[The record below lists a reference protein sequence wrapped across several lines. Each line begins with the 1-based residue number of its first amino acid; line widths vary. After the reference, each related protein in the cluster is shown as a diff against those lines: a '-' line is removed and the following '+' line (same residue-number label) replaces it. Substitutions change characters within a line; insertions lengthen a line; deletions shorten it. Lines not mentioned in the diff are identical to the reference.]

1 MNPSRERVD
10 AGGLVADGG
19 SGDHVMDRRAFI
31 GALAGGLLAAPLA
44 AEAQPAGRVARI
56 GATVGTDA
64 FYEAFLQGL
73 VEAGW
78 IPGQNAV
85 IERRSVRGEG
95 ERVPAM
101 VAELVRLKV
110 DVILGTGARVIKS
123 ARKATSTI
131 PIVGLDLESDPVGS
145 GFVATLARPGGNITG
160 IFLDLPEL
168 SGKQLQFLRDA
179 VPGLARVGVM
189 WEQEVGEP
197 QLRATE
203 AAARMIGITLNALG
217 VRRDEEIRPAVER
230 AARARAQALIVLTSP
245 LLAQQ
250 SGPIVE
256 VAQQY
261 RLPTI
266 SPFTSFAD
274 AGALMAYGPSLP
286 EMFRRAAT
294 YVDKI
299 LRGARPGELPVERP
313 SKFELTIN
321 LKSAKALGLTIPQ
334 SLLARAD
341 QVIE

>member
-1 MNPSRERVD
+1 
-10 AGGLVADGG
+10 
-19 SGDHVMDRRAFI
+19 MDRRAF
-31 GALAGGLLAAPLA
+31 LATLACSVLAAPLA
-44 AEAQPAGRVARI
+44 AKAQPAGRVARI
-56 GATVGTDA
+56 GATVATDA

-78 IPGQNAV
+78 VPGQNAV
-85 IERRSVRGEG
+85 IERRFVRGEG

-101 VAELVRLKV
+101 VAELVGLKV
-110 DVILGTGARVIKS
+110 DVILGTGPRVIKS

-160 IFLDLPEL
+160 IFLDQPEL

-179 VPGLARVGVM
+179 VPGLARVGVI
-189 WEQEVGEP
+189 WEQEAGDP

-203 AAARMIGITLNALG
+203 AAARTIGITLNALG
-217 VRRDEEIRPAVER
+217 VRRAEEIRPAVER
-230 AARARAQALIVLTSP
+230 AARARAQALVVLTSP
-245 LLAQQ
+245 LLSNNLVA
-250 SGPIVE
+250 IVE

-274 AGALMAYGPSLP
+274 AGALMAYGPSQP

-299 LRGARPGELPVERP
+299 LRGAKPGELPVERP
-313 SKFELTIN
+313 SRFELTIN
-321 LKSAKALGLTIPQ
+321 LKSAKTLGLTIPP
-334 SLLARAD
+334 SLLQRAD